1 MALISCYECNAKI
14 SNQADS
20 CPQCGANR
28 VPPAVKDLLER
39 KKLNDRSKF
48 NGQLLILIFG
58 LASLVFAIGKK
69 MEDWIIF
76 SCIFPFWA
84 IVSLLIDQLW
94 KERNNSIYLSFSKLR
109 DENENEWK

>member
-28 VPPAVKDLLER
+28 VPPAVKNLLER

-69 MEDWIIF
+69 VEDSIIF
-76 SCIFPFWA
+76 GCIFPFWF
-84 IVSLLIDQLW
+84 IVSSLNYHSW
-94 KERNNSIYLSFSKLR
+94 KKRNSSIYVTFRKLR